1 MIGDRGDIQTGRVS
15 DVVDYE
21 GQAMAVLDL
30 KRWLPSARRQRK
42 EMRPETLTLADID
55 ADTGKGPA
63 ANLEEGE
70 FHASTE
76 DFIAALRA
84 RQNGSSQ

>member
-1 MIGDRGDIQTGRVS
+1 
-15 DVVDYE
+15 
-21 GQAMAVLDL
+21 MAVLHL
-30 KRWLPSARRQRK
+30 KRWLPSARKQRRD
-42 EMRPETLTLADID
+42 MQPETLTLADID

-63 ANLEEGE
+63 ADLEEGE

-76 DFIAALRA
+76 DFIAAMRA

>member
-1 MIGDRGDIQTGRVS
+1 
-15 DVVDYE
+15 
-21 GQAMAVLDL
+21 MAVLDL
-30 KRWLPSARRQRK
+30 KRWLPSARKQRK
-42 EMRPETLTLADID
+42 ETQPETLTLADID

-63 ANLEEGE
+63 VNLEEGE

-76 DFIAALRA
+76 DFITALRA

>member
-1 MIGDRGDIQTGRVS
+1 
-15 DVVDYE
+15 
-21 GQAMAVLDL
+21 MAVSQL
-30 KRWLPSARRQRK
+30 KRWLPSARKQRK
-42 EMRPETLTLADID
+42 AMQPETLTLADID

-63 ANLEEGE
+63 ADLEEGE

-84 RQNGSSQ
+84 RRSGSSQ

>member
-1 MIGDRGDIQTGRVS
+1 
-15 DVVDYE
+15 
-21 GQAMAVLDL
+21 MAVLDL
-30 KRWLPSARRQRK
+30 KRWLPSARKQRK
-42 EMRPETLTLADID
+42 DVQPETLTLADID